1 MYSIETMGPMK
12 SLDDNRT
19 DEKNENLVNLIKC
32 SICDQTCLRP
42 WGERNGYKLYSCL
55 SCTHKFADLKNQEMS
70 RSDPERFREE
80 FTHGL
85 MSSDEKYYEHLAA
98 GETPGN
104 ATAITTEHIL
114 NICRKNRLEFSGNW
128 LDIGCGSGYLLSE
141 VQNSGFIAH
150 GIEPGGWGQIAVVR
164 KGLQIVQGFLTN
176 DTFAQRFDVVSAT
189 DVIEHI
195 PDPVEFLKLMAGY
208 VVSGGYIII
217 SIPFA
222 DSLEAKL
229 MGARW
234 DMVEPPTHCQFFSMQ
249 SLKLALQ
256 KAGLE
261 VVDSCQF
268 NIRNLRGL
276 LRQVY
281 LRQLV
286 DILLPGPQLVCLI
299 QKTQQTLN
307 KIELKDS

>member
-1 MYSIETMGPMK
+1 M
-12 SLDDNRT
+12 
-19 DEKNENLVNLIKC
+19 NLIKC
-32 SICDQTCLRP
+32 TICEYTRLRP
-42 WGERNGYKLYSCL
+42 WGERNGYKLYRCL

-70 RSDPERFREE
+70 RGDPERFREE

-98 GETPGN
+98 GEAGGN

-114 NICRKNRLEFSGNW
+114 DICRNNELEFSGSW
-128 LDIGCGSGYLLSE
+128 LDIGCGSGFLLSQ
-141 VQNSGFIAH
+141 VQNAGFKAQ
-150 GIEPGGWGQIAVVR
+150 GIEPGGWGQIAATS
-164 KGLQIVQGFLTN
+164 KGVQVAQGFLTS

-189 DVIEHI
+189 DVVEHI
-195 PDPVEFLKLMAGY
+195 PDPVEFLRLMAGY
-208 VVSGGYIII
+208 VVPSGHIII

-229 MGARW
+229 MGSSW

-256 KAGLE
+256 MADLE
-261 VVDSCQF
+261 LVDNRQF

-281 LRQLV
+281 LRQLFDV
-286 DILLPGPQLVCLI
+286 LLPGPQLVCLI
-299 QKTQQTLN
+299 KKSQPTHQIK
-307 KIELKDS
+307 